1 MTRIVTLLSVLLMT
15 AAPAAAPVFA
25 ETSPVPA
32 VERSV
37 GLPAITVATVEKRL
51 LRDRIFASGLI
62 GPVERVYVQPEIEG
76 QAIAE
81 ILAEVGDTVS
91 QGQVLARLSDT
102 ALGLQNSQLEAS
114 RASANAQIAQA
125 EAQLVGAQASADE
138 AERVRLRTQTL
149 REQGTA
155 SQAQADQAMASAT
168 SAAAQVNV
176 AVQTLS
182 AARAQL
188 ALVDA
193 QIADNDLK
201 LARTQIKATVAG
213 VVVDRNAQLGAIATA
228 GSEPMFVIV
237 RDGLLELRADV
248 AEQDT
253 LRLASGQKVLMRAV
267 GLAEPLT
274 GTVRLVEPE
283 VDAATRLGQVR
294 IALDALGNI
303 RSGLFAEAEILV
315 AESEGLSLPV
325 TSVAMTDGETSVL
338 RVGEGDVVERVAV
351 TTGIRDGGNIEIIS
365 GLSEGDR
372 IVARAGAFVRPGD
385 QINPV
390 AELDPAAQSN

>member
-25 ETSPVPA
+25 ETWPVPA

-62 GPVERVYVQPEIEG
+62 GPVERVYVQPEVEG

-213 VVVDRNAQLGAIATA
+213 VVVDRNAQLGAIA
-228 GSEPMFVIV
+228 I
-237 RDGLLELRADV
+237 
-248 AEQDT
+248 T
-253 LRLASGQKVLMRAV
+253 L
-267 GLAEPLT
+267 
-274 GTVRLVEPE
+274 PE
-283 VDAATRLGQVR
+283 IFG
-294 IALDALGNI
+294 ALGI
-303 RSGLFAEAEILV
+303 G
-315 AESEGLSLPV
+315 
-325 TSVAMTDGETSVL
+325 
-338 RVGEGDVVERVAV
+338 
-351 TTGIRDGGNIEIIS
+351 
-365 GLSEGDR
+365 
-372 IVARAGAFVRPGD
+372 
-385 QINPV
+385 
-390 AELDPAAQSN
+390 